1 MCYIMD
7 LYGRAFEILYVDNLD
22 RIARYIP
29 ILEQAELL
37 AIDTETTGLDPLK
50 GAKLRLL
57 QIAMPNTPVLI
68 IDFFKL
74 NNAEKVIL
82 GNVLEKSNAV
92 KIFHNAKFD
101 LKFLHVNGI
110 KISNNIFDTMLA
122 ELVILSGLAKTG
134 YSLQDVSVKYLKI
147 ELDKTNQKSN
157 WTGALSRQ
165 QLKYAAMDVYILS
178 GIYVAQKEILESLCL
193 YDTAMLE
200 NQVVI
205 PTYKME
211 LHGMYM
217 KNSSVLSLL
226 IDIEEEKAELEAVLQ
241 GMLPGVKNLNSP
253 SQVLKALNALGLD
266 VRSTASD
273 ILKPHQADYDAVKKL
288 LDYRTINKRCSLFE
302 SLQKEINPTTKRI
315 HSNYKQNMTSSGRY
329 SCTAPNLQGIP
340 HQNKFR
346 SCFQASKNN
355 VFIIADYS
363 QIELRIVAEMAN
375 DKTMIEAFNNNEDIH
390 KKTAALINGKSLEDV
405 TKEER
410 QSAKAMNFGL
420 VYGMGYN
427 GFQAYAKN
435 GYGVDLS
442 LDEVTGIVDKFFRTY
457 QGLTDRLNEL
467 NVRRTLE
474 ERTMGNRRRAWKHL
488 PPITERANS
497 GVQGTGADILKRA
510 LVLLNDNLLNDDV
523 KLICIVHDEI
533 VLEVP
538 KNQADAISKKLKR
551 LMEEAGA
558 FYIKKVPIIADISIG
573 ASWADK

>member
-1 MCYIMD
+1 ME
-7 LYGRAFEILYVDNLD
+7 LRGNELEVVYVDKLD
-22 RIARYIP
+22 KMAEYIP

-57 QIAMPNTPVLI
+57 QIALPNAPVLV

-74 NNAEKVIL
+74 NSAEKAVL
-82 GNVLEKSNAV
+82 GNVLQNSNAV

-110 KISNNIFDTMLA
+110 EMSKNVFDTMLA
-122 ELVILSGLAKTG
+122 ELVILSGADKTG
-134 YSLQDVSVKYLKI
+134 YSLQDVAYKYLGI
-147 ELDKTNQKSN
+147 ELDKTNQKSS
-157 WTGALSRQ
+157 WISTLSQQ
-165 QLKYAAMDVYILS
+165 QLEYAATDVYILPS
-178 GIYVAQKEILESLCL
+178 IYMVQKEILENLHL

-200 NQVVI
+200 NQAVI

-211 LHGMYM
+211 LHGIYM
-217 KNSSVLSLL
+217 NKTSVLTLL
-226 IDIEEEKAELEAVLQ
+226 IDLEEEKVELEEVLQ
-241 GMLPGVKNLNSP
+241 RMLPSVKNLNSS
-253 SQVLKALNALGLD
+253 SQVLQALNGLGLD

-273 ILKPHQADYDAVKKL
+273 ILKPYQADYDAVKKL
-288 LDYRTINKRCSLFE
+288 LDYRTITKRCSLFE
-302 SLQKEINPTTKRI
+302 SLQKEINPITKRI

-346 SCFQASKNN
+346 ACFQASTGN

-375 DKTMIEAFNNNEDIH
+375 DQTMIEAFNNNEDIH
-390 KKTAALINGKSLEDV
+390 KKTAALINGKLLEEV

-420 VYGMGYN
+420 VYGMGYK

-442 LDEVTGIVDKFFRTY
+442 LDEVKSIVDKFFRTY
-457 QGLTDRLNEL
+457 RGLTDRLNEL
-467 NVRRTLE
+467 SICRTLE
-474 ERTMGNRRRAWKHL
+474 ERTIGNRRRAWKHL

-510 LVLLNDNLLNDDV
+510 LVLVNDNLLNDDV
-523 KLICIVHDEI
+523 KLVCIVHDEI

-538 KNQADAISKKLKR
+538 QNQADVIGKKLKR

-558 FYIKKVPIIADISIG
+558 FYIKKVPVIADISMG
-573 ASWADK
+573 GSWAEK